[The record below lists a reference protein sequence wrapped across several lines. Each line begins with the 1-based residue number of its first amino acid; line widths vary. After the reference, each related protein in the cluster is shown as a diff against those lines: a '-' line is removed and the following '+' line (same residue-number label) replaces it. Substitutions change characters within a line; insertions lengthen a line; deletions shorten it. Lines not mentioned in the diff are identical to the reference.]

1 MKHVPLLPLDLS
13 ITTLAFP
20 ISLSS
25 SHAHTSQLYLLLL
38 YFLYTTYLPFF
49 TPSPSPHWNFS
60 SSPSIHSWSCS
71 LPSISLLFFI
81 HIHPGII
88 YSSYFVNKPF
98 CCSCHPLH
106 FLSPFISHPPF
117 VLSII
122 YSCTWANHCAVRSS
136 LMSRLAAQTQPFNHI
151 VLILFTSADES
162 NEYEWES

>member
-60 SSPSIHSWSCS
+60 SSPSIHSWFC
-71 LPSISLLFFI
+71 SISISLFFI

-106 FLSPFISHPPF
+106 FLSSFISHPPF

-122 YSCTWANHCAVRSS
+122 YSCTWANHCAVQSS
-136 LMSRLAAQTQPFNHI
+136 LMSHLAAQTQPFNHI
-151 VLILFTSADES
+151 VLILFTSAEES